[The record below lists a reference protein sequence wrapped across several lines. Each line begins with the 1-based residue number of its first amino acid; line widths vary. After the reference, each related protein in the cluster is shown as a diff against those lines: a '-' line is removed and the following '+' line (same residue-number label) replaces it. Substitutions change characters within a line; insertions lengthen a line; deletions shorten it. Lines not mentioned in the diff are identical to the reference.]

1 MSFSS
6 MMWIPGYAIYYMAT
20 STGSLH
26 DVRSKKEEKKKS
38 PCGGEMPHL
47 LMSKPNMATKKLQSN
62 KGAGKAAQHSYYNYC
77 FNLTNWP
84 IYSLYTLQFNKHCL
98 LSTFFYSSFLPSPEH
113 LKRLPFKHVKIY
125 LAVSDSSFIVQNV
138 LVHFNIKQVNYI
150 CYCFVSTKTNLIIF
164 KI

>member
-1 MSFSS
+1 MEQSKVVFAIWKIFSSGFCMSFSS

-84 IYSLYTLQFNKHCL
+84 IYTLSNSTNIVF

-113 LKRLPFKHVKIY
+113 TQQTLKDCPLNMWKFTSLFR
-125 LAVSDSSFIVQNV
+125 IVHS
-138 LVHFNIKQVNYI
+138 LYKM
-150 CYCFVSTKTNLIIF
+150 C
-164 KI
+164 